1 MVGLTTK
8 QKEEL
13 NLAILEYLNKN
24 KFKNA
29 AEQFADEAGISP
41 DDKNNSSQTT
51 MKDILE
57 KKWTSLVKLKKQ
69 VIELEKQNK
78 QLKDSI
84 ICEKCGGGAGSEMGS
99 NKSSVLNDGLPKQPE
114 KFTLQ
119 GHKDRITKVAIH
131 PIYS

>member
-41 DDKNNSSQTT
+41 DDKNNSSSIT

-57 KKWTSLVKLKKQ
+57 KKWTSLVKLKK
-69 VIELEKQNK
+69 
-78 QLKDSI
+78 
-84 ICEKCGGGAGSEMGS
+84 
-99 NKSSVLNDGLPKQPE
+99 
-114 KFTLQ
+114 
-119 GHKDRITKVAIH
+119 
-131 PIYS
+131 